1 MAYLE
6 WPNDLNT
13 GIDIIDSQ
21 HKRIVQYINELHDA
35 KQQNDHH
42 LVGEVLG
49 ELVDYTISHFAFE
62 ESLMEKAGYPFL
74 DPHKRVHGL
83 FVERVGAFVERHNQ
97 GEDVAED
104 LLYML
109 TKWLFNHIKS
119 EDRDYAQKV
128 MHSMKDIRKEG
139 SWLSRSLSKFFRS

>member
-1 MAYLE
+1 MPQLE
-6 WPNDLNT
+6 WPQELNT

-21 HKRIVQYINELHDA
+21 HRRIVQYINELHDA
-35 KQQNDHH
+35 KQKKDPH

-74 DPHKRVHGL
+74 EPHKRVHGL
-83 FVERVGAFVERHNQ
+83 FVERVSGFVERHKQ
-97 GEDVAED
+97 GEDVTEE

-119 EDRDYAQKV
+119 EDRDYAGKV
-128 MHSMKDIRKEG
+128 SQSMKDIRAEG
-139 SWLSRSLSKFFRS
+139 SWLTRTLGKLFG